1 MLSRLVLNSKNSK
14 PSNTRIPW
22 ILLGGLVMLASCSS
36 APAGDRQAVCRE
48 KFEKA
53 EAGFKK
59 EKYWQSQDIM
69 EEILNECHGTGF
81 MERTQF
87 MMAESYFHEEEWV
100 DARGEYTTFLLNFP
114 SSPYA
119 ETAAFRK
126 ALSSYNMSYT
136 DMRDDSPTQTAIRDF
151 EDFRSNY
158 PSSAFQDSATHFQ
171 DSLYNRLGEKDF
183 QTASLYKRM
192 NEPLAA
198 AIYLKSF
205 INEFP
210 NSPRFF
216 EAHLL
221 IIDCYIKL
229 QQFEQAEFYL
239 ERLAKQFPAAKS
251 EYQSRQEDLADSKK
265 SFEKNLKNDI
275 QEKVYIKEDAKML

>member
-1 MLSRLVLNSKNSK
+1 M
-14 PSNTRIPW
+14 
-22 ILLGGLVMLASCSS
+22 GCSS
-36 APAGDRQAVCRE
+36 APVGDRQQVCRV

-53 EAGFKK
+53 EAGFKA
-59 EKYWQSQDIM
+59 EKYWQTQDVM

-87 MMAESYFHEEEWV
+87 MMAESYYHEEEWV

-126 ALSSYNMSYT
+126 AVSSFNMSYT

-158 PSSAFQDSATHFQ
+158 PSSALQDSATHYQ
-171 DSLYNRLGEKDF
+171 DSLINRLGEKEF
-183 QTASLYKRM
+183 QTARLYMRM
-192 NEPLAA
+192 DEPLAS

-205 INEFP
+205 LMEYP
-210 NSPRFF
+210 HSPRQY
-216 EAHLL
+216 EGLL
-221 IIDCYIKL
+221 MIIDCYIEL

-239 ERLAKQFPAAKS
+239 QQLTKNYPNSKDEYKS
-251 EYQSRQEDLADSKK
+251 RTEDLADAKK
-265 SFEKNLKNDI
+265 DFEKKLQKDI
-275 QEKVYIKEDAKML
+275 KETVYKKEDAKSL